1 MLMRLG
7 QVGGG
12 KPTFPTASLLQLTI
26 GAFMNSFQG
35 WNIAL
40 VEKSLRLGRQA
51 RRWSWV
57 KFTAIPVLLSFCLL
71 WSSYISGQAQS
82 NQDDDVIRVDT
93 DLTNLFFIAT
103 NKQKAFVTTLAE
115 SDLRVTEDG
124 VPQKILTFQRETDR
138 PLAIAFL
145 IDVSI
150 SEEHTLP
157 QEKAAARTFIEN
169 VLQSGKDQAAI
180 IPFTGAAFLEQG
192 LTRDVLQVYR
202 ALEGVEVAM
211 PVYLGS
217 GRPISGIASGPGMK
231 APPREGTTA
240 IWDAIAVTSSE
251 ILARSNEPRSSE
263 QRGGRSARSSNA
275 RDEIAG
281 RQNQRRRAIILLT
294 DGQDT
299 TSRVTRS
306 EAIKRALDA
315 ETVIYAIGI
324 GDSKYEGV
332 DHDAVNAVATGT
344 GGRAF
349 FPKKETDL
357 KNAFAEIEQELRSQ
371 YLIAYSSSNKN
382 RDGGYR
388 EMRIE
393 ITNPQLQKE
402 QLKLRHRPGYFAK
415 SSPAGS
421 N

>member
-1 MLMRLG
+1 MKSSI
-7 QVGGG
+7 V
-12 KPTFPTASLLQLTI
+12 SLV
-26 GAFMNSFQG
+26 
-35 WNIAL
+35 L
-40 VEKSLRLGRQA
+40 V
-51 RRWSWV
+51 
-57 KFTAIPVLLSFCLL
+57 VLLSSANSPVV
-71 WSSYISGQAQS
+71 WSQTRSD
-82 NQDDDVIRVDT
+82 QDDDVVRVET

-103 NKQKAFVTTLAE
+103 DKQKAFVTMLAE
-115 SDLRVTEDG
+115 TDLRVTEDG

-150 SEEHTLP
+150 SEERTLP

-251 ILARSNEPRSSE
+251 ILARSNEPQSNE

-299 TSRVTRS
+299 TSRVTRN

-332 DHDAVNAVATGT
+332 DHDAVNAVASGT

-415 SSPAGS
+415 SQSPAT